1 LDKYRKKQSNLI
13 SIKFLILLRLIVLFV
28 ICFSNLFQLK
38 IYFLFF
44 SIGFLL
50 TSLSSLILY
59 WIERDLYLNETL
71 IRFILYT
78 IIISEMIIPLILFYK
93 IDYFIQF
100 YLFIGLAL
108 LIILF
113 LLILYISKNWQTNQF
128 YHLLST
134 SMDMNEM
141 ESQPNTDN
149 DKFKDTKLQ

>member
-1 LDKYRKKQSNLI
+1 
-13 SIKFLILLRLIVLFV
+13 
-28 ICFSNLFQLK
+28 
-38 IYFLFF
+38 
-44 SIGFLL
+44 
-50 TSLSSLILY
+50 
-59 WIERDLYLNETL
+59 YLNEIL